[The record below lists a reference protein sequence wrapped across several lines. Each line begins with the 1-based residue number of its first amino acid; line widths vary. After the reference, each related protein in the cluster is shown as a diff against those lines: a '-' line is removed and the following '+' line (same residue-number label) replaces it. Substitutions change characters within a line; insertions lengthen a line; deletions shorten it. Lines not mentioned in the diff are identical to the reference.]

1 MGGNPSAVTLD
12 TQDIY
17 LESAFWWPSAI
28 QGRSRRFNF
37 STDAAHRFE
46 RGVDP
51 AGTVDALEFVSTL
64 ITQICGGQ
72 LGPVDDQI
80 VNLPER
86 SEVRLRVARAQKV
99 IGVPL
104 TADVIAGL
112 FDRIGLQ
119 YQREG
124 NEAFVVK
131 APSYR
136 FDIEIEEDLIEEVAR
151 LFGFENIP
159 ANPPVAEQH
168 MQGTQEPK
176 RGIHQL
182 RHALAGRAYQE
193 VMNFGFIDADTEVQL
208 AGNTNPIKVLNPIAS
223 QYSVMRSNLIGG
235 LVQNLRQNLN
245 RKATRVRLFEVGR
258 VFLRNPDA
266 VVGELSIAGY
276 DQPVRVA
283 GLAYGP
289 ALPEQW
295 GTPSRAI
302 DFFDVK
308 GDLEALLAPLEF
320 KAQKTEHPALHPG
333 RSAQISIKKRGK
345 EIPLGFIGELHPR
358 WQQAYGLPSAPVMF
372 EIDWAAIQD
381 IGLPA
386 IAPISKFPEVTRD
399 LAVVVQQSISAAQLI
414 DAMKSSKQPLI
425 KKIDLFDEF
434 KPSEGRMGGMAA
446 TEKSLAFRITLSDE
460 SGTLQDAQIEPVI
473 SSLLDAMSVKC
484 QARIR

>member
-1 MGGNPSAVTLD
+1 
-12 TQDIY
+12 
-17 LESAFWWPSAI
+17 
-28 QGRSRRFNF
+28 
-37 STDAAHRFE
+37 
-46 RGVDP
+46 
-51 AGTVDALEFVSTL
+51 
-64 ITQICGGQ
+64 
-72 LGPVDDQI
+72 
-80 VNLPER
+80 
-86 SEVRLRVARAQKV
+86 
-99 IGVPL
+99 
-104 TADVIAGL
+104 
-112 FDRIGLQ
+112 
-119 YQREG
+119 
-124 NEAFVVK
+124 
-131 APSYR
+131 
-136 FDIEIEEDLIEEVAR
+136 
-151 LFGFENIP
+151 
-159 ANPPVAEQH
+159 
-168 MQGTQEPK
+168 
-176 RGIHQL
+176 
-182 RHALAGRAYQE
+182 
-193 VMNFGFIDADTEVQL
+193 VQL
-208 AGNTNPIKVLNPIAS
+208 AGNANPIKVLNPIAS

-258 VFLRNPDA
+258 TFQRNPEA
-266 VVGELSIAGY
+266 QVGELSIAGY

-308 GDLEALLAPLEF
+308 SDLEALLAPLEF

-333 RSAQISIKKRGK
+333 RSAQISIKNRGK

-372 EIDWAAIQD
+372 EMDWAVIQD
-381 IGLPA
+381 IGLPT

-399 LAVVVQQSISAAQLI
+399 LAVVVQQSVSVAQLI